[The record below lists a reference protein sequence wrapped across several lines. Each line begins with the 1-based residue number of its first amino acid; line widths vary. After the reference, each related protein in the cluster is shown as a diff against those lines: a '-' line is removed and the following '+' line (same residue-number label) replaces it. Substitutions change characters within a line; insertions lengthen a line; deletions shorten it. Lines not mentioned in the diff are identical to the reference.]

1 MLEYLIAMTK
11 VDSLKV
17 INAHNIARYAR
28 NKADVE
34 AMKFLGILR
43 HFWQDLWMMMNKTN
57 I

>member
-1 MLEYLIAMTK
+1 MTK